1 MVTRTG
7 IDQIKEHPPSSRRV
21 ASAHWALA
29 FRLVRFP
36 EENGM
41 KKSPFLS
48 ERASFHGEAESA
60 TSELFAWMASV
71 TSFRENVSVPS
82 LKL

>member
-7 IDQIKEHPPSSRRV
+7 SGNRGAARSSPRRKQPTGLF
-21 ASAHWALA
+21 HEII
-29 FRLVRFP
+29 RFP
-36 EENGM
+36 YCLDNEKTLLQQQKGI
-41 KKSPFLS
+41 S
-48 ERASFHGEAESA
+48 HGEAESA